1 MTTTRKEDIETK
13 AQSLGTHIRNALKEE
28 ERN

>member
-1 MTTTRKEDIETK
+1 MTTTAKEDIEDK

-28 ERN
+28 RRS